1 MENEV
6 KIVFKGDS
14 GQLTKAINQLDNAT
28 KKLLNTQSKIND
40 FNKKNSQSTKR
51 QSDSMRRLFIQLKAN
66 NQSFKDLGLSTT
78 VLTKAFKGNRI
89 AIAQVR
95 NAMKSLNATNNQA
108 DVTTRILGG
117 TFAVL
122 RSKLLLAGFAMTT
135 IVRPIGRL
143 ISGSASLENLKIAFN
158 TLTGATEDSEVALNK
173 LQEATNNTMSEF
185 DLFQQANNAMVLGVT
200 TNSDEMAEMFDIAQR
215 LGRALGRDTASSVE
229 SLVTGIGRQ
238 SRLMLDNIGII
249 VKSEEAYEDYAEKLG
264 ITSERLTDAQK
275 KQAFLE
281 ATMESARKKV
291 KDLGDELPTTRDS
304 LDEFSASVS
313 NLGTTIGENIPFTDT
328 LLKALTQMTNSVNN
342 FIKGDEEIIKLEK
355 DLNYFL
361 QQKERILKS
370 VNFVSKDLIKQDKEE
385 LKIIEKRI
393 KFILKQ
399 ISVLM
404 DKDLADQKDLKN
416 RKDILETEKKAQE
429 LREKTL
435 AEEKKA
441 FDRRAVEIQQRIQI
455 AILTKELFDL
465 EKARGITVKG
475 TESEDLL
482 NDLLNE
488 RLELVE
494 QSTLALGRNANSLD
508 FLDAE
513 QRFAVE
519 SVRQLSSAF
528 GDATINGQNMG
539 EAVVSSLKAIASELI
554 AQAGTYALLNL
565 FTGGSFGVTT
575 SFFKFIT
582 GHTGGLIKEN
592 GDIQRFANGGQV
604 RGQDNV
610 PIMAQAGEFI
620 IRKAVVEQVGVD
632 NLARLNNGESNV
644 GSTVNV
650 NINGNMIGNE
660 EFVRDTLIP
669 EINKTVTQGLA

>member
-1 MENEV
+1 MAENTIKIKFVGEGDLV
-6 KIVFKGDS
+6 KQIGK
-14 GQLTKAINQLDNAT
+14 LDKAT
-28 KKLLNTQSKIND
+28 KSLLNSQAKLVKQGKLVKSNSEKNANALKKIEIRLEALD
-40 FNKKNSQSTKR
+40 LDYKKVGISTKLW
-51 QSDSMRRLFIQLKAN
+51 SSALKGSAVDLERVK
-66 NQSFKDLGLSTT
+66 NQIK
-78 VLTKAFKGNRI
+78 KY
-89 AIAQVR
+89 
-95 NAMKSLNATNNQA
+95 NQEQKNT
-108 DVTTRILGG
+108 DITTRILGG

-200 TNSDEMAEMFDIAQR
+200 KNSDEMAEMFDIAQR

-275 KQAFLE
+275 KQAFLD

-291 KDLGDELPTTRDS
+291 KDLGDELPTTKDS
-304 LDEFSASVS
+304 LDAFTASVS
-313 NLGTTIGENIPFTDT
+313 NLGVTIGNNIPFTDT
-328 LLKALTQMTNSVNN
+328 LLTFFTNLTNKAND
-342 FIKGDEEIIKLEK
+342 FIKGNEEIVELNDELDKQLKARDRLQKAVASNFLKESAEK
-355 DLNYFL
+355 
-361 QQKERILKS
+361 
-370 VNFVSKDLIKQDKEE
+370 E
-385 LKIIEKRI
+385 LKITDKRI
-393 KFILKQ
+393 NSILEE

-416 RKDILETEKKAQE
+416 RKDILETEKEAQE
-429 LREKTL
+429 LREKRL
-435 AEEKKA
+435 AKEQEA
-441 FDRRAVEIQQRIQI
+441 SNARAVEIQQRMQL
-455 AILTKELFDL
+455 ALLTKELIDL
-465 EKARGITVKG
+465 EKEKGIAVKG

-488 RLELVE
+488 RLKLVE
-494 QSTLALGRNANSLD
+494 QSTLEFNKNAHSLD

-513 QRFAVE
+513 QRFAID

-565 FTGGSFGVTT
+565 FTGGSFGLTT
-575 SFFKFIT
+575 SFFKFVT
-582 GHTGGLIKEN
+582 GHTGGLIKDN
-592 GDIQRFANGGQV
+592 GDIQRFATGGMVQ
-604 RGQDNV
+604 GEDNI
-610 PIMAQAGEFI
+610 PIMAQAGEFV
-620 IRKAVVEQVGVD
+620 IRRAIVEQVGVD
-632 NLARLNNGESNV
+632 NLARLNNGEAGV

-650 NINGNMIGNE
+650 NISGNMIGNE

-669 EINKTVTQGLA
+669 EINKTVRQGLA

>member
-1 MENEV
+1 MAENTIKIKFVGEGDLV
-6 KIVFKGDS
+6 KQIGK
-14 GQLTKAINQLDNAT
+14 LDTAT
-28 KKLLNTQSKIND
+28 KSLLNSQAKLVKQGKLVKSNSEKNANALKKIEIRLEALD
-40 FNKKNSQSTKR
+40 LDYKKVGISTKLW
-51 QSDSMRRLFIQLKAN
+51 SSALKGSAVDLERVK
-66 NQSFKDLGLSTT
+66 NQIK
-78 VLTKAFKGNRI
+78 KY
-89 AIAQVR
+89 
-95 NAMKSLNATNNQA
+95 NQEQKNT
-108 DVTTRILGG
+108 DITTRILGG

-143 ISGSASLENLKIAFN
+143 ISGSASLENLKTAFN

-173 LQEATNNTMSEF
+173 LKEATNNTMSEF
-185 DLFQQANNAMVLGVT
+185 DLFQQANNAMILGVT

-291 KDLGDELPTTRDS
+291 KGLNDELPTTKDS
-304 LDEFSASVS
+304 LDAFTASVS

-342 FIKGDEEIIKLEK
+342 FIKGDERIIELEK
-355 DLNYFL
+355 DLNKFL
-361 QQKERILKS
+361 QDKERILKS
-370 VNFVSKDLIKQDKEE
+370 VKFVSKDLIKQDKEE
-385 LKIIEKRI
+385 LKIIDDRI
-393 KFILKQ
+393 NLILEE

-404 DKDLADQKDLKN
+404 DKDLADEKDLKN
-416 RKDILETEKKAQE
+416 RKDILDKEKEAQK
-429 LREKTL
+429 LREKRL
-435 AEEKKA
+435 AEEQKA
-441 FDRRAVEIQQRIQI
+441 SDRRAVEIQQRVQL
-455 AILTKELFDL
+455 ALLTKELIDL
-465 EKARGITVKG
+465 EKERGIAVKG

-488 RLELVE
+488 RLQLVE
-494 QSTLALGRNANSLD
+494 QSTLEFNKNANSLD

-513 QRFAVE
+513 QRFAID

-528 GDATINGQNMG
+528 GQATMNGQNMG

-565 FTGGSFGVTT
+565 FTGGSFGLTT
-575 SFFKFIT
+575 SFFKFVT
-582 GHTGGLIKEN
+582 GHTGGLIKDN
-592 GDIQRFANGGQV
+592 GDIQRFATGGMVQ
-604 RGQDNV
+604 GEDNI

-620 IRKAVVEQVGVD
+620 IRRAVVEQVGVD
-632 NLARLNNGESNV
+632 NLARLNNGEAGV

-650 NINGNMIGNE
+650 NISGNMIGNE

-669 EINKTVTQGLA
+669 EINKTVRQGLA

>member
-1 MENEV
+1 MAENTI
-6 KIVFKGDS
+6 KIKFVGEGDLVRQI
-14 GQLTKAINQLDNAT
+14 GKLDTAT
-28 KKLLNTQSKIND
+28 KSLLNSQAKLVKQGKLVKSNSEKNANALKKIEIRLEALD
-40 FNKKNSQSTKR
+40 LDYKKVGISTKLW
-51 QSDSMRRLFIQLKAN
+51 SSALKGSAVDLERVK
-66 NQSFKDLGLSTT
+66 NQIK
-78 VLTKAFKGNRI
+78 KY
-89 AIAQVR
+89 
-95 NAMKSLNATNNQA
+95 NQEQKNT
-108 DVTTRILGG
+108 DITTRILGG

-143 ISGSASLENLKIAFN
+143 ISGSASLENLKTAFN

-185 DLFQQANNAMVLGVT
+185 DLFQQANNAMILGVT
-200 TNSDEMAEMFDIAQR
+200 KNSDEMAEMFDIAQR

-238 SRLMLDNIGII
+238 SRLMLDNIGI
-249 VKSEEAYEDYAEKLG
+249 VVDTEKAYKDYAEKLE

-275 KQAFLE
+275 KQAFLD

-291 KDLGDELPTTRDS
+291 KGLGDELPTTKDS
-304 LDEFSASVS
+304 LDAFTASVS
-313 NLGTTIGENIPFTDT
+313 NLGVTIGNNIPFTDT
-328 LLKALTQMTNSVNN
+328 LLTFFTNLTNKAND
-342 FIKGDEEIIKLEK
+342 FIKGNEEIIE
-355 DLNYFL
+355 LNDELDKQLKARDRLQKAVASNFL
-361 QQKERILKS
+361 KES
-370 VNFVSKDLIKQDKEE
+370 AEE
-385 LKIIEKRI
+385 EIDIIDKRI
-393 KFILKQ
+393 NSILEE

-416 RKDILETEKKAQE
+416 RKDILEAEKKAQE

-435 AEEKKA
+435 AEEQKA
-441 FDRRAVEIQQRIQI
+441 FDKRAVEIQQRIQL
-455 AILTKELFDL
+455 ALLTKELLDL
-465 EKARGITVKG
+465 EKESGTLSLRRTEQEQKIIDIFEGKIEKVK
-475 TESEDLL
+475 E
-482 NDLLNE
+482 
-488 RLELVE
+488 
-494 QSTLALGRNANSLD
+494 STLALGTNANSLD

-513 QRFAVE
+513 QRFAID

-528 GDATINGQNMG
+528 GQATMNGQNMG

-565 FTGGSFGVTT
+565 FTGGSFGATT
-575 SFFKFIT
+575 SFFKFVT
-582 GHTGGLIKEN
+582 GHTGGLIKDN
-592 GDIQRFANGGQV
+592 GDIQRFATGGMVQ
-604 RGQDNV
+604 GQDNV

-632 NLARLNNGESNV
+632 NLARLNSGEGNV

-650 NINGNMIGNE
+650 NISGNMIGNE

-669 EINKTVTQGLA
+669 EINRTVRQGLA